1 MIIKPT
7 LNFGHSSEITDILRK
22 PFFIEDDQIQDTGVL
37 LEAHAGLHVDQELV
51 LSRQIPDLESV
62 LVSKYVSLPEK
73 ITEKGLFYLLINYF

>member
-7 LNFGHSSEITDILRK
+7 LNFGHSSKITDILWK

-51 LSRQIPDLESV
+51 LSRQVPDLESV
-62 LVSKYVSLPEK
+62 LVSKYV
-73 ITEKGLFYLLINYF
+73 